1 MTASCGVPAP
11 GAPVVG
17 LSLVGSGEGAL
28 RLEKRLRCAAAGLGL
43 ALNLEVRK
51 DHEAMG
57 IPLARTPAVLLEGQM
72 VLGGLPRTEE
82 IEAWLR
88 QLGGQGPHALPEQS

>member
-1 MTASCGVPAP
+1 MTAGCGVPPP

-17 LSLVGSGEGAL
+17 LTLVGSGEGAQ

-51 DHEAMG
+51 DHEVMG
-57 IPLARTPAVLLEGQM
+57 IPLARTPAVALDGQV
-72 VLGGLPRTEE
+72 VLSGLPRTEE

-88 QLGGQGPHALPEQS
+88 QFCQSGNEP